1 MTAPEDSRLLSFF
14 STPVHRCSYL
24 AGRDAVTV
32 FADPRFPK
40 STELYSVLSR
50 YGFRRSGT
58 HIYRP
63 QCPGC
68 SACIPVR
75 IPVREF
81 VPRRRQ
87 RRVRNRNADLTVIE
101 RPAEFREE
109 HFDLYRGYLA
119 ARHPGGGMD
128 NPTPQQYTDFLIGDW
143 CHTVFYEFRQHRRLL
158 AVAVADR
165 LDDGLS
171 AVYTFFDPT
180 TARRSLGTH
189 AVLWEIEECW
199 RLGLDWLYLGY
210 WIPGCGKMSY
220 KQDFQPSEYF
230 VDGSWTRHAPAG

>member
-1 MTAPEDSRLLSFF
+1 MTAPEDARLLSFF

-24 AGRDAVTV
+24 EGRDAVTV

-40 STELYSVLSR
+40 TTALYSVLSR
-50 YGFRRSGT
+50 YGFRRSGS

-63 QCPGC
+63 QCPDC
-68 SACIPVR
+68 AACIPVR

-87 RRVRNRNADLTVIE
+87 RRILRRNEDLTVRAMAPE
-101 RPAEFREE
+101 LREE
-109 HFDLYRGYLA
+109 HFNLYRDYLA

-128 NPTPQQYTDFLIGDW
+128 NPTPQQYTDFLIGAW
-143 CHTVFYEFRQHRRLL
+143 CDSVFYELRHRDRLL
-158 AVAVADR
+158 AVAVVDR

-171 AVYTFFDPT
+171 AVYTFFDP
-180 TARRSLGTH
+180 AEHRRSLGTQ
-189 AVLWEIEECW
+189 AVLWEIEECR

-210 WIPGCGKMSY
+210 WIPGCAKMSY
-220 KQDFQPSEYF
+220 KRDFQPSEYF
-230 VDGSWTRHAPAG
+230 VDGNWTRRSPVD

>member
-128 NPTPQQYTDFLIGDW
+128 NPTPQQYTDFLIG
-143 CHTVFYEFRQHRRLL
+143 
-158 AVAVADR
+158 VADR